1 MNFCANFFCAFFPWR
16 DPAASLALIYDFLC
30 VQKTKLFGA
39 RGSARGPNTDCKV
52 HFLRSR
58 SFFPPPNQ
66 KILMRK
72 LMNLSYLSVDAPT
85 LRFHYLLS
93 QLCVV
98 NHQEMV
104 PWGDI

>member
-16 DPAASLALIYDFLC
+16 DPPAASLALIYDFLC

-58 SFFPPPNQ
+58 SFFPH
-66 KILMRK
+66 
-72 LMNLSYLSVDAPT
+72 PT
-85 LRFHYLLS
+85 KKYS
-93 QLCVV
+93 CG
-98 NHQEMV
+98 N
-104 PWGDI
+104 